1 MSKQGIGKDDLLMV
15 RTARILL
22 IILLFPVITIVG
34 GNQQL
39 ALFENPAPASALEAA
54 PVTPT
59 EMVPGDIRSLSLTGV
74 PSSFQDLLTNCT
86 QYIIYAT
93 KDGPFSSKS
102 ITHFLFDNNPQPC
115 YLKLAET
122 QEHTITLNRVSHETR
137 LSSASSH
144 RYSQRNR
151 QSELLMPQSCSR
163 YLLESSP
170 PGFFLLI

>member
-1 MSKQGIGKDDLLMV
+1 MGK
-15 RTARILL
+15 TARVLL
-22 IILLFPVITIVG
+22 IILLIPVITIVG

-39 ALFENPAPASALEAA
+39 ALFENPAPASALNGA
-54 PVTPT
+54 PVKLT
-59 EMVPGDIRSLSLTGV
+59 EMVSGDTCSLSLTGV

-93 KDGPFSSKS
+93 KDVPFSSKS
-102 ITHFLFDNNPQPC
+102 ITNFLFDNNPQPC
-115 YLKLAET
+115 YFKLAET
-122 QEHTITLNRVSHETR
+122 QEQTITLNRVPHETR

-144 RYSQRNR
+144 RFSQCNR